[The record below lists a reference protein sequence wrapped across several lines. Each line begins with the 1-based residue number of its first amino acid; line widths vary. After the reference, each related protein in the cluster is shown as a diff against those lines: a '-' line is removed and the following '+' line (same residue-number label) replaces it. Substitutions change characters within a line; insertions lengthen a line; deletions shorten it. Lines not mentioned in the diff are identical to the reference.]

1 MTQNI
6 DKLSSEKTYGRRQL
20 LAHLAGERAN
30 LLRQLRGID
39 EQTLTTRPV
48 REPWAVRDILVHLGS
63 WDAFHTERMSLV
75 LNGRINAIR
84 ELGEQDA
91 VDARNADILT
101 FSRNLTLEQA
111 LAVCLKERSGYLAA
125 LMRVPDDL
133 LYQEIEMPWGWRTQ
147 MSEWAAWRH
156 QHDAEHAAELKTWRN
171 ELVQEQ
177 TRQIGPIFLLR
188 TILKATRKEFL
199 SLVDMIPEAERTTRP
214 VCGVWTMKDLVGHLA
229 DWEKVGVDGL
239 RQLVAGQT
247 PEFDEVIPD
256 FDTWNNAHAAA
267 RRDQLWDD
275 VWADFE
281 QTRETL
287 LALVDQMQERD
298 WERPFTAPWDSP
310 INGYF
315 WVNVWT
321 GHDHEHAIDVRNA
334 LGGW

>member
-6 DKLSSEKTYGRRQL
+6 DELSSQKTHRRRQL
-20 LAHLAGERAN
+20 LAHLAGERAS

-39 EQTLTTRPV
+39 EETLTTRPV
-48 REPWAVRDILVHLGS
+48 RESWTVRDILVHLGS

-75 LNGRINAIR
+75 MNGRINAIN

-111 LAVCLKERSGYLAA
+111 LAVCLKERGGFLAE
-125 LMRVPDDL
+125 LSRIPDEML
-133 LYQEIEMPWGWRTQ
+133 HEEIEMPWGWRTQ
-147 MSEWAAWRH
+147 MFQWATRRY
-156 QHDAEHAAELKTWRN
+156 QHDAQHAADLKTWRN
-171 ELVQEQ
+171 QLDQEQ

-199 SLVDMIPEAERTTRP
+199 ALADCVTEAERTTRP
-214 VCGVWTMKDLVGHLA
+214 VCGVWTLKDLAGHLT

-247 PEFDEVIPD
+247 PEFDELIAD

-267 RRDQLWDD
+267 RRDQPWDA
-275 VWADFE
+275 VWSEFE
-281 QTRETL
+281 ATREEL
-287 LALVDQMQERD
+287 LALVDQMGEGE

-315 WVNVWT
+315 WVNVWA
-321 GHDHEHAIDVRNA
+321 GHDHEHAADVRQS
-334 LGGW
+334 LDL